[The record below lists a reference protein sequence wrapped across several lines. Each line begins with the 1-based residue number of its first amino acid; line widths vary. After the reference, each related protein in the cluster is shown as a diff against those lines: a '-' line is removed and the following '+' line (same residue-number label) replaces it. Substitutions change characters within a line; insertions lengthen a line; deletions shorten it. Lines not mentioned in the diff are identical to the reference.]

1 MFKNILALTV
11 ALLGG
16 AAAAWAVPSNL
27 SVDFESTA
35 WDPPTAPAQE
45 TVGNITVTAEFPP
58 GSVLSWSSTLGL
70 GVSAQG
76 LIGEASPIDIM
87 NVSFANGSG
96 LGLTGTWV
104 TNLPSTAL
112 ESGVLELITTTG
124 TDYFDF
130 SGNSSGDVYI
140 NFGSALDVLTAEF
153 EALDATGELF
163 NQTYSVAGFTSVPD
177 GGTTVTL
184 LGIGLLSL
192 VVFRRR
198 FAF

>member
-1 MFKNILALTV
+1 MHKKILALII
-11 ALLGG
+11 ALFGG
-16 AAAAWAVPSNL
+16 AAAAWAVPTNL
-27 SVDFESTA
+27 AVNFESTA
-35 WDPPTAPAQE
+35 WDPPTQPTQE
-45 TVGNITVTAEFPP
+45 TVGNITVYAKFPP
-58 GSVLSWSSTLGL
+58 GSVLSWSSTAGL
-70 GVSAQG
+70 GIDADG
-76 LIGEASPIDIM
+76 ILAASPVDIM
-87 NVSFANGSG
+87 NVNFANGSG

-140 NFGSALDVLTAEF
+140 NFGGALDVLTAEF
-153 EALDATGELF
+153 CALDPTGQLF

-177 GGTTVTL
+177 GGTTVML

>member
-1 MFKNILALTV
+1 MIKNILALVV
-11 ALLGG
+11 AFFGG
-16 AAAAWAVPSNL
+16 AAAAWAVPTNL
-27 SVDFESTA
+27 AVNFESTA
-35 WDPPTAPAQE
+35 WDPPKAPTQE
-45 TVGNITVTAEFPP
+45 TVGNITVTAAFPP

-76 LIGEASPIDIM
+76 LIGALSPIDIM

-140 NFGSALDVLTAEF
+140 NFGGALDVLTAEF
-153 EALDATGELF
+153 CALDATGQLF

-177 GGTTVTL
+177 GGTTVVL